1 MIEDPLLSIR
11 KKGVQCTDKERRPY
25 VTIRE
30 KSGIIFTFK
39 NKMKVRLCRN
49 AADREELT
57 ARDLDLCLSCRGEDG
72 ARAAFSPPT
81 IANVPRIW
89 ADWTSSL
96 IFRTGATRRCP
107 KKVEAPPR
115 KSGSARS
122 AASKRPASV
131 WWTTRRRMPRALRFS
146 KKRALMSI
154 FKRRP
159 AIITTATSA
168 LRAEAASIG

>member
-1 MIEDPLLSIR
+1 MTEDPLLSIR
-11 KKGVQCTDKERRPY
+11 KKGVPCTDAERRPY
-25 VTIRE
+25 VTMTSTSACSIAE
-30 KSGIIFTFK
+30 KT
-39 NKMKVRLCRN
+39 
-49 AADREELT
+49 
-57 ARDLDLCLSCRGEDG
+57 G
-72 ARAAFSPPT
+72 ARAACSPPT

-89 ADWTSSL
+89 ADWTHSPT
-96 IFRTGATRRCP
+96 FCTGATRRCP

-115 KSGSARS
+115 KSGSASS

-168 LRAEAASIG
+168 LRAKAASIGWPISKRAPMEIPGFKLICNVRERADDER